1 MSVVGDT
8 GIVATDGGN
17 ALVGQPLGSKRGV
30 KGDGNAIELALDPPF
45 GDTFKDADG
54 DNCSTTG
61 GPFAGFGWYIAFSG
75 GISASFAGGLYEGT
89 GP

>member
-8 GIVATDGGN
+8 GIVATDGGA
-17 ALVGQPLGSKRGV
+17 ALVGWPFGSNIGV
-30 KGDGNAIELALDPPF
+30 IGDGKTMELPLDPPSW
-45 GDTFKDADG
+45 DAFKDADG
-54 DNCSTTG
+54 DKFSDAG
-61 GPFAGFGWYIAFSG
+61 GPFAGFGRYIAFSG